1 MKKVTDALQGIYKYY
16 KNRLKTSV
24 PYDYFPSCDDSD
36 EKLLTD
42 EEEFNKYMEPREKL
56 VEKKS
61 DEEPHSRL
69 EIGAQFDVLD
79 YWKLLN

>member
-1 MKKVTDALQGIYKYY
+1 
-16 KNRLKTSV
+16 
-24 PYDYFPSCDDSD
+24 
-36 EKLLTD
+36 
-42 EEEFNKYMEPREKL
+42 MEPREKL

-61 DEEPHSRL
+61 DEGPHLRL